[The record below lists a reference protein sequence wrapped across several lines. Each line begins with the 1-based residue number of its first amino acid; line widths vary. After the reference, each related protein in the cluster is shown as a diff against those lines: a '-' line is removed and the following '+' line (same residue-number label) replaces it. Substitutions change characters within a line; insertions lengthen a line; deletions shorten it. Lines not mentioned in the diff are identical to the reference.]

1 MLMIV
6 LTDANGIKNAV
17 DEGES
22 ATITAVLKDGAEALN
37 KAAIESLRLTLYHTV
52 QRQILNGR
60 NNIDIEDANGGTLAT
75 NGTLTLILKGVT
87 LAFTADA
94 GTDELTATS
103 HGLENGNA
111 IKFASSGTIPGGLNE
126 SSIFWVVNKTTNTL
140 QVATTVGGVA
150 VDITSAGSG
159 VHKFRAGD
167 NLMLSP
173 DETETHS
180 ALLEWSWNNGSSIE
194 HGSEELR
201 FTVAAKP
208 IVKSP

>member
-1 MLMIV
+1 MIT
-6 LTDANGIKNAV
+6 LKDTNGIVGIV

-22 ATITAVLKDGAEALN
+22 ATITATFKDGESSIN

-60 NNIDIEDANGGTLAT
+60 NDIDIKDANGGTLAT

-103 HGLENGNA
+103 HGLANGNA

-126 SSIFWVVNKTTNTL
+126 SSIFWVVNKTANTL
-140 QVATTVGGVA
+140 QVATTVGGAA

-180 ALLEWSWNNGSSIE
+180 ALLEWTWNNGSAIQ

-201 FTVAAKP
+201 FKVAEKP